1 MSVLVY
7 FNAKI
12 AEGKDWERGRL
23 VGHDTRGVTLEIQG
37 PNYTKR
43 RVFYP
48 AHQITRMEYE

>member
-48 AHQITRMEYE
+48 AHQITRREYE